1 MDSLLANYASA
12 SDSEEEEK
20 GTEVN
25 PSQRAS
31 LFSLPPPLPK
41 RESNSSSSPS
51 IFTGLPPPMNNNSSL
66 PKGEYN
72 SSSASSIFTAL
83 PPPKNNN
90 SFLPKGES
98 ISSSSSSIFTAL
110 PPPKNN
116 NSYLSSPSPS
126 LKPQQDDVPKAS
138 SSSLFSSLP
147 PVKSRSGFSL
157 PAPKNKSGKRV
168 VEFKP
173 PLNPALLEKP
183 DDEEKNERASKKRAT
198 SGDSEAPAGGLTAL
212 LPPPKNDNILGAG
225 GAHTGRRFFLDTA
238 PSTHQSP
245 STIDTDI
252 REEPSLDVHHSV
264 HSYSDGAI
272 TPSQNDY
279 YYPAVPLSQGADFG
293 YSGEAAWS
301 YGNHQ
306 PQPWPPQEAAYVEIN
321 EPMEVAQQVWEG
333 TGSSFGKA
341 DEKKR
346 GRNQIPSNVIE
357 VKQDELISNR
367 PREDQAKLTGIAFG
381 PSYQPVSSGKDK
393 PTKLHKRKHQIG
405 SLYFDLKQ
413 REMELAERRA
423 KGQLTKAETQ
433 AKYGW

>member
-12 SDSEEEEK
+12 SSDSDTEEK
-20 GTEVN
+20 GTEVS
-25 PSQRAS
+25 PSQRTS
-31 LFSLPPPLPK
+31 LFSLPPPLSK
-41 RESNSSSSPS
+41 VESNSSSSSS
-51 IFTGLPPPMNNNSSL
+51 IFTALPQPKNNNSSL
-66 PKGEYN
+66 PKGESN
-72 SSSASSIFTAL
+72 SSTSSIFTAL

-90 SFLPKGES
+90 SSLPKGES
-98 ISSSSSSIFTAL
+98 NSSSSSSIFTAL
-110 PPPKNN
+110 PPPKND
-116 NSYLSSPSPS
+116 NSYLPSPSPS
-126 LKPQQDDVPKAS
+126 LKTQQNDVPKAA

-157 PAPKNKSGKRV
+157 PPPKNKSGKRV

-173 PLNPALLEKP
+173 PLNTALLENP

-198 SGDSEAPAGGLTAL
+198 LGDSAAPAGGLTAL
-212 LPPPKNDNILGAG
+212 LPPPKNDNVLGAG
-225 GAHTGRRFFLDTA
+225 GAHTGRRFFLETA

-245 STIDTDI
+245 TTIDTDI

-264 HSYSDGAI
+264 HSYSEGAI
-272 TPSQNDY
+272 TPLQNDY
-279 YYPAVPLSQGADFG
+279 YYPAVPPSQGADFG
-293 YSGEAAWS
+293 SPGGAAWS
-301 YGNHQ
+301 YGNHL
-306 PQPWPPQEAAYVEIN
+306 PQPCPPQEVAYVEVN
-321 EPMEVAQQVWEG
+321 EPMQVAQPVWAG
-333 TGSSFGKA
+333 ASSSFGKA
-341 DEKKR
+341 DERKR

-357 VKQDELISNR
+357 VKQDELMSNR

>member
-1 MDSLLANYASA
+1 MDSLFANYASA

-25 PSQRAS
+25 FTA
-31 LFSLPPPLPK
+31 LPPPK
-41 RESNSSSSPS
+41 
-51 IFTGLPPPMNNNSSL
+51 NNNSSL

-72 SSSASSIFTAL
+72 CSSASSIFTAL

-90 SFLPKGES
+90 TSLPKGGS
-98 ISSSSSSIFTAL
+98 NSSSSSSIFTAL

-138 SSSLFSSLP
+138 SSSLFSSLL

-157 PAPKNKSGKRV
+157 PPPKNKSGKRV

-245 STIDTDI
+245 STIDTDT
-252 REEPSLDVHHSV
+252 REEPSLDVHHAV
-264 HSYSDGAI
+264 HSYNDGAI

-279 YYPAVPLSQGADFG
+279 YYPAVPPSQGADFG
-293 YSGEAAWS
+293 YSGKAAWS

-306 PQPWPPQEAAYVEIN
+306 PQPRPPQEAAYVELK
-321 EPMEVAQQVWEG
+321 EPMEDAQQVWEG

>member
-1 MDSLLANYASA
+1 MDSLFANYASA

-25 PSQRAS
+25 PIQRAS
-31 LFSLPPPLPK
+31 PFSLPPPLPK
-41 RESNSSSSPS
+41 GESNSSSSPS
-51 IFTGLPPPMNNNSSL
+51 IFTALPPPKNKNSSL

-90 SFLPKGES
+90 TSLPKGES
-98 ISSSSSSIFTAL
+98 NSS
-110 PPPKNN
+110 
-116 NSYLSSPSPS
+116 
-126 LKPQQDDVPKAS
+126 S

-157 PAPKNKSGKRV
+157 PPPKNKSGKRV

-238 PSTHQSP
+238 PSTHQSS

-252 REEPSLDVHHSV
+252 REEPSLDAHHSV

-279 YYPAVPLSQGADFG
+279 YYPAVPPSQGADFG

-306 PQPWPPQEAAYVEIN
+306 PQPCPPQEAAYVELN

-381 PSYQPVSSGKDK
+381 PSYQPVASGKDK

>member
-1 MDSLLANYASA
+1 MDSLFANYASA

-25 PSQRAS
+25 PIQRAS

-41 RESNSSSSPS
+41 GESNSSSSPS
-51 IFTGLPPPMNNNSSL
+51 IFTALPPPKNKNSSL

-90 SFLPKGES
+90 TSLPKGES
-98 ISSSSSSIFTAL
+98 NSS
-110 PPPKNN
+110 
-116 NSYLSSPSPS
+116 
-126 LKPQQDDVPKAS
+126 S

-157 PAPKNKSGKRV
+157 PPPKNKSGKRV

-238 PSTHQSP
+238 PSTHQSS

-252 REEPSLDVHHSV
+252 REEPSLDAHHSV

-279 YYPAVPLSQGADFG
+279 YYPAVPPSQGADFG

-306 PQPWPPQEAAYVEIN
+306 PQPCPPQEAAYVELN

-381 PSYQPVSSGKDK
+381 PSYQPVASGKDK